1 MNVEITGKGTILM
14 GSKFAADGPSDREV
28 LFVSHAHWDHLAGL
42 KRRVLESQTVV
53 SSAATLDLA
62 SELLGFRPRNAFA
75 LEHNK
80 SFRAGDEHLTIYPAN
95 HILGSAQALVETKQG
110 SVGYTGDFK
119 QPDTPV
125 LQPDTLVIE
134 ATYGAPMYQRQLGE
148 AEVAF
153 VEIVEKCLK
162 NGPLTVYAYAAK
174 AQEAMSLLNGFVDAN
189 FLLDEECHK
198 MAQVYSKH
206 GYKLPRFHQLSAAKE
221 LDITFGSNTVIF
233 KTLGKSNEKCIG
245 TKIVLSGWSP
255 SVINTIR
262 GGYMI
267 RLSDHADFT
276 QLLQYVEESRPKIVY
291 TDGSRSS
298 YAQVLAKAIEK
309 RLGIT
314 ARAAP

>member
-1 MNVEITGKGTILM
+1 M

-42 KRRVLESQTVV
+42 KRRSSEKQIIV

-62 SELLGFRPRNAFA
+62 SELLGFMPRNALA
-75 LEHNK
+75 LEPNRR
-80 SFRAGDEHLTIYPAN
+80 FQVGDECLTIYPAN

-125 LQPDTLVIE
+125 MQPDALVIE

-174 AQEAMSLLNGFVDAN
+174 VQEAMSLLNGFVDAD
-189 FLLDEECHK
+189 FLLDKECHK
-198 MAQVYSKH
+198 MAQVYSRH
-206 GYKLPRFHQLSAAKE
+206 GYRLPQFHQLGAAK
-221 LDITFGSNTVIF
+221 DSDRSSGSNKVIF
-233 KTLGKSNEKCIG
+233 KTLGKSNEKCSG
-245 TKIVLSGWSP
+245 TKIILSGWSS
-255 SVINTIR
+255 SVVNTIR

-276 QLLQYVEESRPKIVY
+276 QLLQYVEESRPRIVY